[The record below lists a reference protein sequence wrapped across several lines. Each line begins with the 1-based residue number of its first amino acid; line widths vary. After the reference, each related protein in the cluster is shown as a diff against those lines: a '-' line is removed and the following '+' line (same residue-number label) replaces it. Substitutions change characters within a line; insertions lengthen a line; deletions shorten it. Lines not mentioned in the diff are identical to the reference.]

1 MHLVQLFLPLRD
13 NAGQPFPRARF
24 DEVRATLAERF
35 GGSTAF
41 VRAPA
46 AGLWEDDGGG
56 LQRDDVVLVEVLV
69 DALDRS
75 WWRAYREALERRFRQ
90 DAILVR
96 ALPAE
101 TL

>member
-1 MHLVQLFLPLRD
+1 MYLVQLFLPLRD
-13 NAGQPFPRARF
+13 NAGRAFDKALF
-24 DEVRATLAERF
+24 DEVRATLAGRF

-46 AGLWEDDGGG
+46 SGLWEGDDGD
-56 LQRDDVVLVEVLV
+56 LQRDEVVLVEVQV
-69 DALDRS
+69 DTLDRA
-75 WWRAYREALERRFRQ
+75 WWRDYRHALEGRFRQ

-101 TL
+101 AL

>member
-13 NAGQPFPRARF
+13 DAGRGFGRALF

-41 VRAPA
+41 VRSPA
-46 AGLWEDDGGG
+46 AGLWEGDDGT
-56 LQRDDVVLVEVLV
+56 LEHDDVVLVEVLV
-69 DALDRS
+69 DTLDHG
-75 WWRAYREALERRFRQ
+75 WWRDYRHALERRFRQ

>member
-13 NAGQPFPRARF
+13 GEGRPFDKAMF
-24 DEVRATLAERF
+24 GDVRAALAERF

-41 VRAPA
+41 VRSPA
-46 AGLWEDDGGG
+46 AGLWEDEDGD

-69 DALDRS
+69 ETLDAA
-75 WWRAYREALERRFRQ
+75 WWRDYRRALEQRFRQ

>member
-13 NAGQPFPRARF
+13 GTGRAFDKALF
-24 DEVRATLAERF
+24 DEVRAALAERF

-41 VRAPA
+41 SRSPA
-46 AGLWEDDGGG
+46 AGLWEDEGGD

-69 DALDRS
+69 DELDPA
-75 WWRAYREALERRFRQ
+75 WWGDYRRTLEQRFRQ

-96 ALPAE
+96 ALPARM
-101 TL
+101 L

>member
-13 NAGQPFPRARF
+13 NRGRAF
-24 DEVRATLAERF
+24 DKALFGEVRAALAERF

-46 AGLWEDDGGG
+46 AGLWEGDDGD
-56 LQRDDVVLVEVLV
+56 LQRDDLVLVEVMV
-69 DALDRS
+69 DTLDHA
-75 WWRAYREALERRFRQ
+75 WWRDYRKALERRFRQ

-96 ALPAE
+96 ALPIE
-101 TL
+101 VL

>member
-13 NAGQPFPRARF
+13 NAGRAFDRALF
-24 DEVRATLAERF
+24 DEVRAALAERF

-46 AGLWEDDGGG
+46 AGLWDDGGG
-56 LQRDDVVLVEVLV
+56 DLQRDEVVLVEVLV
-69 DALDRS
+69 DTLDRA
-75 WWRAYREALERRFRQ
+75 WWREYRHALEQRFRQ

-96 ALPAE
+96 ALPADA
-101 TL
+101 L

>member
-13 NAGQPFPRARF
+13 NDGAPFDRALF

-41 VRAPA
+41 VRSPA
-46 AGLWEDDGGG
+46 SGLWEDDDGE
-56 LQRDDVVLVEVLV
+56 LERDDVVLLEVMA
-69 DALDRS
+69 DTLDPA
-75 WWRAYREALERRFRQ
+75 WWREYRRTLEQRFRQ
-90 DAILVR
+90 EAILVR